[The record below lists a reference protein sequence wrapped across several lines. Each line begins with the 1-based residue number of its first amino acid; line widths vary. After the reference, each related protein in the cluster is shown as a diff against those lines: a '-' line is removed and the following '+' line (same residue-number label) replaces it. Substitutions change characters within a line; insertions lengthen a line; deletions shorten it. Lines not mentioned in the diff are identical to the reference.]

1 MQFSRPRGTRDFLPE
16 EMARRRYAEKVMRE
30 TFESYG
36 YREIQ
41 TPVFESLELIAA
53 KSGEDIVKH
62 LYSFKDKS
70 KRCLALRPELTLP
83 AMRLYVNELQR
94 KAKPIKLYYF
104 GNCFRYEEPQA
115 GRYREF
121 WQAGIELIG
130 TGYPESEAEVIALA
144 VEVLKKLGLKDFELH
159 IGSIGILRKI
169 LKESG
174 VKEKEQG
181 KILHL
186 IDKGEREKLEKFL
199 NKLKVSGENKRT
211 LLSILDLAGEK
222 KEVISSTRELLE
234 GRAALLEEIEKF
246 ESILRFLELKVPNY
260 SLNMGIARGLDYY
273 SGMVFEIYANKL
285 GAQKQI
291 CGGGT
296 YSLAGTLGGEETPTC
311 GFALGF
317 DRVLLALEAEKVEM
331 SINSKT
337 KVFVVPVAES
347 LLGEAIKISS
357 IIRKSASCEVDLMRR
372 RLSKALA
379 YANSEGI
386 PFVVI
391 VGDEELGKGSVT
403 LRDMKTGEQKEIKLS
418 ELERLKI

>member
-16 EMARRRYAEKVMRE
+16 EMARRRYVEKVMRE

-36 YREIQ
+36 YREVQ
-41 TPVFESLELIAA
+41 TPVFESLELITA

-70 KRCLALRPELTLP
+70 KRSLALRPELTLSV
-83 AMRLYVNELQR
+83 MRLYINELQR

-104 GNCFRYEEPQA
+104 SNCFRYEEPQA

-130 TGYPESEAEVIALA
+130 TSYPEAEAEVIAIA

-169 LKESG
+169 LEESG
-174 VKEKEQG
+174 VKEREQG

-186 IDKGEREKLEKFL
+186 IDKGEREKLENILK
-199 NKLKVSGENKRT
+199 KLKVNKKI
-211 LLSILDLAGEK
+211 LLGILNLAGEK
-222 KEVISSTRELLE
+222 KEVVSKARELLK
-234 GRAALLEEIEKF
+234 GKAALEEIKKL
-246 ESILRFLELKVPNY
+246 ESILGFLDLKY
-260 SLNMGIARGLDYY
+260 SLNLGIARGLDYY

-285 GAQKQI
+285 AAQKQI
-291 CGGGT
+291 CGGGA

-311 GFALGF
+311 GFAFGF
-317 DRVLLALEAEKVEM
+317 DRVMLALEAEKVEFN
-331 SINSKT
+331 IVNKT
-337 KVFVVPVAES
+337 RILVVPVTES
-347 LLGEAIKISS
+347 LLGEAVKISS
-357 IIRKSASCEVDLMRR
+357 IIRKSISCELDLMRR
-372 RLSKALA
+372 KLGRALA
-379 YANSEGI
+379 YANSVGI

-391 VGDEELGKGSVT
+391 VGDEELAKGCVT

-418 ELERLKI
+418 ELDRIGEKL

>member
-41 TPVFESLELIAA
+41 TPVFESLELITA

-70 KRCLALRPELTLP
+70 KRSLALRPELTLP
-83 AMRLYVNELQR
+83 VIRLYINELQR
-94 KAKPIKLYYF
+94 KPKPIKLYYF
-104 GNCFRYEEPQA
+104 ENCFRYEEPQA

-130 TGYPESEAEVIALA
+130 TSYPEAEAEVIALA
-144 VEVLKKLGLKDFELH
+144 VEVLEKLGLKDFELH

-174 VKEKEQG
+174 VKEREQG

-186 IDKGEREKLEKFL
+186 IDKGERQ
-199 NKLKVSGENKRT
+199 KLKVSGENKRI
-211 LLSILDLAGEK
+211 LLGILNLAGEK
-222 KEVISSTRELLE
+222 KEVVSKARELLK
-234 GRAALLEEIEKF
+234 GRAALEEIEKL
-246 ESILRFLELKVPNY
+246 ESILGFLDLKVQKY
-260 SLNMGIARGLDYY
+260 SLNLGIARGLDYY
-273 SGMVFEIYANKL
+273 SGTVFEIYANRL

-291 CGGGT
+291 CGGGA
-296 YSLAGTLGGEETPTC
+296 YSLSKVLGGEETPTC
-311 GFALGF
+311 GFAFGF
-317 DRVLLALEAEKVEM
+317 DRVMLALEAEKEM
-331 SINSKT
+331 NIGNKT
-337 KVFVVPVAES
+337 HVLIVPVSES
-347 LLGEAIKISS
+347 LLGEAVKISS
-357 IIRKSASCEVDLMRR
+357 TIRKSASCELDLMRR
-372 RLSKALA
+372 KLGRALA

-391 VGDEELGKGSVT
+391 VGDEELAKGCVT

-418 ELERLKI
+418 ELERIGEKL

>member
-62 LYSFKDKS
+62 LYHFKDKS
-70 KRCLALRPELTLP
+70 HRNLALRPELTAP
-83 AMRLYVNELQR
+83 VMRLYINELQR
-94 KAKPIKLYYF
+94 KPKPIKLYYF
-104 GNCFRYEEPQA
+104 ENCFRYEEPQA

-130 TGYPESEAEVIALA
+130 TSYPEAEAEVIAIA
-144 VEVLKKLGLKDFELH
+144 VEVLKKLGLKDFGLH

-174 VKEKEQG
+174 VKEREQG

-186 IDKGEREKLEKFL
+186 IDKGEREKLENLLK
-199 NKLKVSGENKRT
+199 KLKVNKRI
-211 LLSILDLAGEK
+211 LLGILNLAGEK
-222 KEVISSTRELLE
+222 KEVVSKARELLK
-234 GRAALLEEIEKF
+234 GGAALEEIEKL
-246 ESILRFLELKVPNY
+246 ESILGFLDFKVQKY
-260 SLNMGIARGLDYY
+260 SLNLGIARGLDYY
-273 SGMVFEIYANKL
+273 SGTVFEIYANRL

-291 CGGGT
+291 CGGGA
-296 YSLAGTLGGEETPTC
+296 YSLAGMLGGEETPTC
-311 GFALGF
+311 GFAFGF
-317 DRVLLALEAEKVEM
+317 DRVMLALEAEKEM
-331 SINSKT
+331 NIDNKT
-337 KVFVVPVAES
+337 HVLVVPVSES
-347 LLGEAIKISS
+347 LLGEAVKISS

-372 RLSKALA
+372 KLGRALA
-379 YANSEGI
+379 YADSVGI

-391 VGDEELGKGSVT
+391 VGDEELAKSCVT
-403 LRDMKTGEQKEIKLS
+403 LRNMKTGEQKEIKLS
-418 ELERLKI
+418 ELERIGEKL

>member
-16 EMARRRYAEKVMRE
+16 EMARRRYVEKVMRE

-70 KRCLALRPELTLP
+70 GRSLALRPELTLP
-83 AMRLYVNELQR
+83 VMRLYINELQR
-94 KAKPIKLYYF
+94 KPKPIKLYYF
-104 GNCFRYEEPQA
+104 ENCFRYEEPQA

-130 TGYPESEAEVIALA
+130 TSYPEGEAEVIAIA
-144 VEVLKKLGLKDFELH
+144 VEVLEKLGLKDFELH

-169 LKESG
+169 LRESG

-186 IDKGEREKLEKFL
+186 IDKGEREKLENLLK
-199 NKLKVSGENKRT
+199 KLKISGENKRI
-211 LLSILDLAGEK
+211 LLGILNLSGEK
-222 KEVISSTRELLE
+222 KEVVSKARELLK
-234 GRAALLEEIEKF
+234 GRAALEEIEKF
-246 ESILRFLELKVPNY
+246 ESILRFLDLKVQKY
-260 SLNMGIARGLDYY
+260 SLNLGIARGLDYY
-273 SGMVFEIYANKL
+273 SGTVFEIYANRL

-291 CGGGT
+291 CGGGA
-296 YSLAGTLGGEETPTC
+296 YSLAGMLGGEETPTC
-311 GFALGF
+311 GFAFGF
-317 DRVLLALEAEKVEM
+317 DRVMLALEAEKEM
-331 SINSKT
+331 NIDSKT
-337 KVFVVPVAES
+337 HVLVVPVSES
-347 LLGEAIKISS
+347 LLGDAVKISS
-357 IIRKSASCEVDLMRR
+357 IIRKSASCELDLMRR
-372 RLSKALA
+372 KLGRALA

-391 VGDEELGKGSVT
+391 VGDEELAKGCVT

-418 ELERLKI
+418 ELERIGEKL